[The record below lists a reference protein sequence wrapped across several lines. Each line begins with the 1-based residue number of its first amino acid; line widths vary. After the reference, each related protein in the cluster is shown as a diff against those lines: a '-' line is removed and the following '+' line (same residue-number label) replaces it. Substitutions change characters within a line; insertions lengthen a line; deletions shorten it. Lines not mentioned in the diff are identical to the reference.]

1 MHGLGFA
8 DALSPLALTGWPLV
22 SALAGFNLGVE
33 LGQMI
38 AISLV
43 LPIMFVIGR
52 LASAVL
58 VYRYASLAVAAAGA
72 YWLVERIR
80 FE

>member
-1 MHGLGFA
+1 
-8 DALSPLALTGWPLV
+8 V
-22 SALAGFNLGVE
+22 RALAGFNLGVE
-33 LGQMI
+33 LGQII

-43 LPIMFVIGR
+43 LPILIIIGR

-58 VYRYASLAVAAAGA
+58 VYRYASLAVAATGA
-72 YWLVERIR
+72 YWFVERIG

>member
-1 MHGLGFA
+1 MTA
-8 DALSPLALTGWPLV
+8 CYTPP
-22 SALAGFNLGVE
+22 
-33 LGQMI
+33 
-38 AISLV
+38 
-43 LPIMFVIGR
+43 GR
-52 LASAVL
+52 L